1 MNSRTNNEIVASI
14 LKSAI
19 KGATGLKI
27 MYGSYIN
34 HTRLKKCLKVLMDNN
49 MIEYDPQ
56 ARIFRTSDK
65 GIDFLKVHREFE
77 EKFSWHCY
85 RNTYKVHETVS
96 EIKRK

>member
-19 KGATGLKI
+19 KGATSLKI
-27 MYGSYIN
+27 TYGYYIN
-34 HTRLKKCLKVLMDNN
+34 HTKLRKHLKVLMENN
-49 MIEYDPQ
+49 LIEYDPQ

-77 EKFSWHCY
+77 EAL
-85 RNTYKVHETVS
+85 TT
-96 EIKRK
+96 